1 MPAELTITEAMVF
14 SGYTRCHL
22 YNLVTSNRVRSR
34 RAKPRAAPT
43 LILIERASLEA
54 YMQSK
59 GRSVN
64 GEQAKYN

>member
-1 MPAELTITEAMVF
+1 MPAELTVTEAMVF

-22 YNLVTSNRVRSR
+22 YNLVTSSRIRARRV
-34 RAKPRAAPT
+34 KPRAAPT
-43 LILIERASLEA
+43 LILIEKTSLEA

-64 GEQAKYN
+64 GEQTINR